1 MPEEGDLGHE
11 DLEEEEER
19 EGYHWD
25 GTTKNPK
32 TFLWGTALRCVSTT
46 MTPKMTPEKPMA
58 HACMEGW
65 PRVPATTARQTW

>member
-1 MPEEGDLGHE
+1 MPEEGDLGRE
-11 DLEEEEER
+11 DRGKRRSAR
-19 EGYHWD
+19 ECHWD

-32 TFLWGTALRCVSTT
+32 TFLWRTALRCVST

-58 HACMEGW
+58 HLHGGW